1 MRSGLSLQRWKPR
14 NWRPWSLRSTLREK
28 LYRHRPQIAFPK
40 NKLGRR
46 GGSGSKEQRQGWK
59 TNEGGQGGS
68 GSQEQP
74 RMEIMK
80 GDELGRQGGSG
91 SQGQPRME
99 IMKGDKWRDTK
110 GDKAAAASRPFGDFG
125 DQQPSHWEVRT
136 PIASSYLG
144 NEGRQMKKRD

>member
-1 MRSGLSLQRWKPR
+1 MVVSRWLEIISLLWYDRGLYIS
-14 NWRPWSLRSTLREK
+14 
-28 LYRHRPQIAFPK
+28 LYRYRSQIAFPK

-74 RMEIMK
+74 RMEIIK
-80 GDELGRQGGSG
+80 GDEGGSG

-99 IMKGDKWRDTK
+99 IMKGDK
-110 GDKAAAASRPFGDFG
+110 
-125 DQQPSHWEVRT
+125 
-136 PIASSYLG
+136 
-144 NEGRQMKKRD
+144 